1 MKDDRTIGRMFSN
14 DIRLEYADCALEL
27 PQVLLTVGLEAEN
40 TPWAEAEMFQ
50 LFCKKKTLAH
60 ALMRMRVA

>member
-1 MKDDRTIGRMFSN
+1 MKDDRTIGRMFAN

-40 TPWAEAEMFQ
+40 TSWAEAEM
-50 LFCKKKTLAH
+50 KHWPT
-60 ALMRMRVA
+60 R